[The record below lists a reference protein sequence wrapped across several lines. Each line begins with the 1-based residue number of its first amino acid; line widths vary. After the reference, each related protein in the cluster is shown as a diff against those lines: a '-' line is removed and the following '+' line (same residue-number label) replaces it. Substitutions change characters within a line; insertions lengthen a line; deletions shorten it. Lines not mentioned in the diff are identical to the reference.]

1 MTLDDMHDILA
12 WSPNELD
19 PYRLGVLAQVALT
32 ILKIGVKAG
41 LHEKADRERDRQ
53 RMLEELARR
62 LDARKANGATA
73 DAQHRA
79 WILSPSS
86 SVQT

>member
-1 MTLDDMHDILA
+1 MPDILA

-53 RMLEELARR
+53 ETLARVDAALRARMR
-62 LDARKANGATA
+62 LSTEEEAAAARAPAGEPAA
-73 DAQHRA
+73 D
-79 WILSPSS
+79 
-86 SVQT
+86 